1 MTGRAAMRTP
11 EPPDREERED
21 SPPRLS
27 RPKRTT
33 RPPNNYAR
41 EQEIDNEQRK
51 TRPQPKKRTEPETQ
65 SAAATSDDS
74 ATESDELNVSN
85 LVREIVK
92 LRREIRLR
100 DELHKEELYKTREE
114 FGAALAEVRHELQ
127 TLTDRNPTPQCQSE
141 TCSQNNHDEILR
153 EIQALREEISVPI
166 PASSPS
172 YADVARTPPTSYPS
186 NIQTLSTLNTT
197 PSTYTD
203 TLYCTIDTSK
213 IPESEN
219 EKVSAGSIRAT
230 IETEIRT
237 MDDHTHWRCRAVTV
251 SPRNINRIRIAC
263 RDEAEHQLVKK
274 VAEAKIGAGVRVLRD
289 ELYPIKVDSVKRTA
303 VLDEYHDILPGAA
316 AALGEENEVN
326 VAKMTWLSSREA
338 AKPYG
343 SMVVYLTKRTDAR
356 RLLVDGYFH
365 VGGESGTTSVF
376 EYRPRPAQ
384 CYNCQEIGHKAF
396 QCKNAQNVSR
406 AEARMNRT
414 ARIAGSSI
422 PHVMNK
428 SLRVIQLNVRK
439 QGAVHESLMNDEDT
453 QNAVALAIQEPQ
465 ARRIQGRL
473 LTTPMG
479 HHKWTKILPSIWRE
493 GRWAIRSMLW
503 VNKEVEAEQVPVGSP
518 DITAAVIRLPERLIL
533 MASVYV
539 EGGNVLALE
548 DACNRLRD
556 AITKVRR
563 EAGAVVEALIVGD
576 FNRHDQLWGGD
587 EVSLGRQGEADPI
600 IDFMNEFA
608 LSSLLKRGTKTW
620 YGGGQ
625 SGDCESTIDLILA
638 SESLTDSMTKCAL
651 LETDHG
657 SYHCAIES
665 VFDAQWSG
673 PKPQERLLLK
683 NAPWKEINAR
693 IQNALDILP
702 LEGTV
707 QQKTDRLMSAV
718 SEAVHALTPSAKPS
732 PHAKR
737 WWTTDLTQL
746 RHIYTYWRNRAR
758 SERRAGRK
766 VPLLERMAQDAAKQY
781 HDTIHKQKKKH
792 WNEFLADNDNIWKA
806 AKYLK
811 SGDDAAF
818 GKIPRL
824 LRADGTTTNDHKE
837 QAEELLSKFFPPLP
851 ENIDEEG
858 VRPQRA
864 PVDMPAITMEEIERQ
879 LSAAKSWKA
888 PGEDGLPAIVWKM
901 TWPTVKYRILDL
913 FKASLQEGILPRQW
927 RHAKII
933 PLKKP
938 NKDNYTIAKAWRP
951 ISLLATLGKILES
964 VVAKRISHAVETHG
978 LLPTSHFGARKQR
991 SAEQAL
997 VFLQEQISA
1006 AWRGRRVLSLIS
1018 FDVKGAYNGVCKERL
1033 VQRMQARG
1041 IPEVLLRWVEA
1052 FCSERTADI
1061 LINGQLSETQSLPQA
1076 GLPQGSP
1083 LSPILFLFFNADL
1096 VQRQIDS
1103 QGGAVAFV
1111 DDFTAWVTG
1120 PTAQSNREGI
1130 EAIINEALNWEE
1142 RSGATFE
1149 ADKTAI
1155 IHFTPKMRKSDHEPF
1170 TIKGQTVVPKDHV
1183 KILGVLM
1190 DTRLKYKEHIARA
1203 ASKGLEAAMELRR
1216 LRGLSPA
1223 TARQLFTSTVAPVVD
1238 YASNVWMHACKD
1250 KAMGPINRVQRV
1262 GAQAI
1267 VGTFL
1272 TVATSVAEAEAHIA
1286 TTQRRFWK
1294 RAVKMWTDIHTL
1306 PKTNPLRRCTDQ
1318 IRKFRR
1324 YHRSPLYHVADA
1336 LKHID
1341 VETLETINPFTLAP
1355 WAERVQTDIDV
1366 QHEAQAEA
1374 GGCMQVAVSSSAR
1387 NELVGFGVA
1396 IEKRPPRNRKLKHKT
1411 LSITLAAR
1419 AEQNPFSAELAAMA
1433 RVLSTATGLKDYTIT
1448 LLTSN
1453 KAAILTLRNPRQ
1465 QSGQEFVCRIYESIK
1480 RLQRNGNYIRFRWVS
1495 ASENNKLLG
1504 LAKEQARAATQE
1516 DALLQEHAPRMKS
1529 TTLNLAR
1536 SQAVPRNTLPAD
1548 VGKHAKRVDAALPG
1562 KHTRLLYD
1570 RLSWKEAS
1578 VLAQLRTGMARLN
1591 GYLYRIN
1598 AAETYQCACGQ
1609 AKETVEHFLF
1619 RCRKWTAHRTELL
1632 QCTNT
1637 HRGNLSFFLGGKS
1650 SSDDQKWTPNLEAV
1664 RASIRFAIATGRL
1677 EAT

>member
-1 MTGRAAMRTP
+1 MTGRAETRTP
-11 EPPDREERED
+11 EPPDRDEHEN
-21 SPPRLS
+21 SPPRLL
-27 RPKRTT
+27 RPRRST
-33 RPPNNYAR
+33 RPPNNYGQ
-41 EQEIDNEQRK
+41 EQEIDIQQINARSRQKQKTENKPVAQR
-51 TRPQPKKRTEPETQ
+51 E
-65 SAAATSDDS
+65 AVTSD
-74 ATESDELNVSN
+74 AALTESDDTSAANLMKELM
-85 LVREIVK
+85 K
-92 LRREIRLR
+92 LRRDIKRR
-100 DELHKEELYKTREE
+100 DDLHREE
-114 FGAALAEVRHELQ
+114 MQKNG
-127 TLTDRNPTPQCQSE
+127 
-141 TCSQNNHDEILR
+141 HDEIILR
-153 EIQALREEISVPI
+153 EIQSLREEIST
-166 PASSPS
+166 PAPTSSPS
-172 YADVARTPPTSYPS
+172 YADVARTPPLSHPS
-186 NIQTLSTLNTT
+186 NIRTLSTSNTT
-197 PSTYTD
+197 PTTFTD
-203 TLYCTIDTSK
+203 TLYCTIDISK
-213 IPESEN
+213 LTESDS
-219 EKVSAGSIRAT
+219 EKVFAGSIRAT
-230 IETEIRT
+230 IETEIRK

-251 SPRNINRIRIAC
+251 SPRDTNRIRIAC

-274 VAEAKIGAGVRVLRD
+274 VAEAKIGAGARVLRD

-303 VLDEYHDILPGAA
+303 VLDENHEILTGAA
-316 AALGEENEVN
+316 AALGEENETT
-326 VAKMTWLSSREA
+326 VAKMTWLSSKEA

-343 SMVVYLTKRTDAR
+343 SMVVYLTKGTDAR
-356 RLLVDGYFH
+356 RLLADGYFH
-365 VGGESGTTSVF
+365 AGGESGTTSVF
-376 EYRPRPAQ
+376 EYRPRPVQ

-396 QCKNAQNVSR
+396 QCKKIQKCAKCATEGHHHSCCDQTVPK
-406 AEARMNRT
+406 T
-414 ARIAGSSI
+414 LRI
-422 PHVMNK
+422 
-428 SLRVIQLNVRK
+428 IQLNVRK

-479 HHKWTKILPSIWRE
+479 HHKWTKMVPSTWRE

-503 VNKEVEAEQVPVGSP
+503 VNRDVEAEQVRIKSP
-518 DITAAVIRLPERLIL
+518 DLTAAVIRLPERLIFI
-533 MASVYV
+533 ASVYV
-539 EGGNVLALE
+539 EGGEASALS
-548 DACNRLRD
+548 DACDRLRK

-563 EAGAVVEALIVGD
+563 DTGTVVEIMITGD

-587 EVSLGRQGEADPI
+587 DVSLSRQGEADPI
-600 IDFMNEFA
+600 IDLMNEFA

-620 YGGGQ
+620 HGGGQ
-625 SGDCESTIDLILA
+625 SGDCESTIDLVLA
-638 SESLTDSMTKCAL
+638 SENLTDSMTKCAIL
-651 LETDHG
+651 GTDHG
-657 SYHCAIES
+657 SDHGAIET
-665 VFDAQWSG
+665 VFDAPWPI
-673 PKPQERLLLK
+673 PKHQEWLLLK
-683 NAPWKEINAR
+683 NAPWNEINAR
-693 IQNALDILP
+693 IASTLAATP
-702 LEGTV
+702 SEGTV

-718 SEAVHALTPSAKPS
+718 SDAVHNLTPRAKPS

-746 RHIYTYWRNRAR
+746 RHIYTYWRNHAR

-766 VPLLERMAQDAAKQY
+766 VPRLEKMAQDAAKQY
-781 HDTIHKQKKKH
+781 HDAIRKQKKKH

-811 SGDDAAF
+811 SGEDAAF
-818 GKIPRL
+818 GKLPQL
-824 LRADGTTTNDHKE
+824 VRADGTTTADHME

-851 ENIDEEG
+851 DNIEDEG
-858 VRPQRA
+858 TRPQRE
-864 PVDMPAITMEEIERQ
+864 PVEMPAITLEEVERQ
-879 LSAAKSWKA
+879 LLAAKSWKA

-901 TWPTVKYRILDL
+901 TWPTVK
-913 FKASLQEGILPRQW
+913 QW

-938 NKDNYTIAKAWRP
+938 NKENYTIAKAWRP

-964 VVAKRISHAVETHG
+964 VVAERISHAVETHG

-997 VFLQEQISA
+997 LLLQEQIYT

-1033 VQRMQARG
+1033 LQRMKARG
-1041 IPEVLLRWVEA
+1041 IPEGLLRWVEA
-1052 FCSERTADI
+1052 FCSERTANI
-1061 LINGQLSETQSLPQA
+1061 QINGQLSEVQSLPQA

-1120 PTAQSNREGI
+1120 STAQSNREGI
-1130 EAIINEALNWEE
+1130 EAIINEALDWER

-1149 ADKTAI
+1149 AEKTAI
-1155 IHFTPKMRKSDHEPF
+1155 IHFAPKTRKSDHEPF
-1170 TIKGQTVVPKDHV
+1170 TIKGQTVVPQDHV
-1183 KILGVLM
+1183 KILGLLM
-1190 DTRLKYKEHIARA
+1190 DTRLKYKEHMARA

-1216 LRGLSPA
+1216 LRGLTPA
-1223 TARQLFTSTVAPVVD
+1223 SARQLFTSTVAPVVD

-1286 TTQRRFWK
+1286 TAQHRFWR
-1294 RAVKMWTDIHTL
+1294 RAVKMWTDLHTL
-1306 PKTNPLRRCTDQ
+1306 PETNPLRRNTDR

-1324 YHRSPLYHVADA
+1324 YHRSPLYQVADA

-1341 VETLETINPFTLAP
+1341 METLETINPFTLAP
-1355 WAERVQTDIDV
+1355 WEERMQTDID
-1366 QHEAQAEA
+1366 QPQDFQTRA
-1374 GGCMQVAVSSSAR
+1374 GVYMQIAVSSSAR

-1396 IEKRPPRNRKLKHKT
+1396 IEKQPPRYRKLKLKT
-1411 LSITLAAR
+1411 LSVTLGAR
-1419 AEQNPFSAELAAMA
+1419 AEQNLFSAELAAMA
-1433 RVLSTATGLKDYTIT
+1433 HALNMVVGLKYYRIT

-1453 KAAILTLRNPRQ
+1453 KAAALTLRNPRQ
-1465 QSGQEFVCRIYESIK
+1465 QSGQEFVYQLYKLMRK
-1480 RLQRNGNYIRFRWVS
+1480 LRRNGNQINVRWIS
-1495 ASENNKLLG
+1495 TSEDNKLRG
-1504 LAKEQARAATQE
+1504 LAKDQARAATQE
-1516 DALLQEHAPRMKS
+1516 DAVPQKQVPRMKS
-1529 TTLNLAR
+1529 TTLNIAR
-1536 SQAVPRNTLPAD
+1536 SQAVPSNDLPANI
-1548 VGKHAKRVDAALPG
+1548 GRHAKRVDAALPG
-1562 KHTRLLYD
+1562 KHTRQLYD

-1598 AAETYQCACGQ
+1598 VTDTDQCACGQ
-1609 AKETVEHFLF
+1609 ARETVEHFLF
-1619 RCRKWTAHRTELL
+1619 RCQKWTAHRTELL

-1637 HRGNLSFFLGGKS
+1637 HRGNISFFLGGKS
-1650 SSDDQKWTPNLEAV
+1650 PSDDQKWTPNLEAV